1 MLIILFL
8 FIMDLKAFNSIPE
21 IKEKFPLEY
30 KARYISTK
38 SFLDYYNKAFEYE
51 KDKYIKFQKDMRKTI
66 DFVFNLHDI
75 QTDSKLDKYS
85 KFVAFSN
92 YTNLTNQ
99 FDTRI
104 SFRIMSDNSSDI
116 TTLEDVELLAQ
127 DISSKESENGV
138 LYLYESTSHFALA
151 YIALYDLIRNST
163 KNISICQNCGRYYLQ
178 SSGKEVYCDLP
189 NLDGSP
195 TCKTYASRKAYDNKI
210 EDDIAELT
218 YKREYQRRITKVYRA
233 DKKQKE
239 RMKKEFKIWKD
250 KAREQLKLYREN
262 KLSKE
267 EFCTWIEKNK

>member
-1 MLIILFL
+1 
-8 FIMDLKAFNSIPE
+8 
-21 IKEKFPLEY
+21 
-30 KARYISTK
+30 
-38 SFLDYYNKAFEYE
+38 
-51 KDKYIKFQKDMRKTI
+51 MRETI
-66 DFVFNLHDI
+66 DFVFNLHDM
-75 QTDSKLDKYS
+75 QADNKLDKYS
-85 KFVAFSN
+85 KFVAFSS

-99 FDTRI
+99 FNTRI
-104 SFRIMSDNSSDI
+104 SFRIMSDNSSNI

-127 DISSKESENGV
+127 DISSKESGNGV
-138 LYLYESTSHFALA
+138 LYLYESTSHLALA